1 MDEREQELF
10 DQFEKDTNHQ
20 FLLKLT
26 ERMAKFSWLLI
37 TVALVLIFLKYKATG
52 YPLLIYSL
60 VILFTSLF
68 LGIYAER
75 VRRRIQQ
82 RVDRELGH

>member
-1 MDEREQELF
+1 MDEQEQKLF

-26 ERMAKFSWLLI
+26 ERMAKFSWLLM
-37 TVALVLIFLKYKATG
+37 TVALVLIFLKFKATG
-52 YPLLIYSL
+52 YPLLVYSL
-60 VILFTSLF
+60 VILFTSLMI
-68 LGIYAER
+68 GIYAER

-82 RVDRELGH
+82 QVDGEIGH